1 MLELNQVTRRYSVR
15 GRAVAALS
23 DLSLALPAGSLTA
36 VVGQSGCGKTTLLR
50 LIAGLERPDAGAL
63 RWNGGASPRV
73 GYVFQEPRLMPWLT
87 VARNVALTAAPGADI
102 SGALAAVGLSAFA
115 EALPAQLS
123 GGMAQRVSVARALAQ
138 QAGLILMDEPFSALD
153 AFTRAQ
159 LQDDLVSLWQE
170 KRAAILFVTHDIEE
184 ACRLA
189 QRIVVLRE
197 GRLHATHVI
206 DLPYPRDALD
216 PRLQA
221 ARASVLAALGAT
233 PKSLSTQQGV
243 AA

>member
-36 VVGQSGCGKTTLLR
+36 VVGRSGCGKTTLLR

-63 RWNGGASPRV
+63 RWDGGASPRV
-73 GYVFQEPRLMPWLT
+73 GYVFQEPRLMPWLS

-102 SGALAAVGLSAFA
+102 AGALAAVGLAAFA

-206 DLPYPRDALD
+206 ALPYPRDALD

-233 PKSLSTQQGV
+233 PKNLSTQHGV